1 MLILYRFSLLYTFH
15 FIDCYYSNMYGLWNS
30 VNRWTWVQPH
40 TDIYLKKELS
50 SCIFLHLQKDV
61 TLLTSHGSH
70 CLNSDLQT
78 EPLLSH
84 FDGNDG
90 SDLSRWRYRLFLS
103 LWLHPEK
110 KQTHVD
116 AYMAWHSVIYMHLHR
131 NMLMFGIIYSWQVS
145 HILLLPISCR
155 SRKDLKALP
164 EPTRCCFHSV

>member
-1 MLILYRFSLLYTFH
+1 
-15 FIDCYYSNMYGLWNS
+15 MYGLWNS

-70 CLNSDLQT
+70 CPNSDLQT

-84 FDGNDG
+84 FNGNDG

-155 SRKDLKALP
+155 GRKDLKALP